1 VNHDHLRILLEI
13 ARHGNFSG
21 VAKQRNMDPSSISR
35 VVRAVESELGV
46 RLFHRTTRH
55 VTLTEAGAAYLAT
68 VSDLLDAIDAAGD
81 TIKELGA
88 SVGGTL
94 RVTASV
100 AFGQA
105 CLVPLLPEFLESYP
119 DIQLELI
126 LADANLDIVA
136 ERIDLA
142 LRLSPRMDRDFVRV
156 KWFDSAYKV
165 CASPQYLAQH
175 EAIRAPADLG
185 KHLCVVF
192 GLPNPQAD
200 WLLRD
205 GAGHV
210 VHVSAKPRICV
221 TNGLAQRELALAGM
235 GPALLPAWLA
245 AADLAAGALVDVLP
259 DYEATPNDFDGA
271 AWLLYPNRTLLPAK
285 TRALLDFLKSRA
297 RPEWSTAR
305 QKAKRNLAVRG

>member
-21 VAKQRNMDPSSISR
+21 VAKQRNVDPSSISR

-55 VTLTEAGAAYLAT
+55 VTLTEAGAAYLT
-68 VSDLLDAIDAAGD
+68 QVSDLLDAIDAAGD
-81 TIKELGA
+81 RIKELGA
-88 SVGGTL
+88 NVGGTL

-105 CLVPLLPEFLESYP
+105 CLVPLLPEFLAAWP
-119 DIQLELI
+119 NIQLELI

-142 LRLSPRMDRDFVRV
+142 LRLSPRMDRNFVRV

-165 CASPQYLAQH
+165 CASPHYIARH
-175 EAIRAPADLG
+175 DAIRSPADLSQ
-185 KHLCVVF
+185 HLCVLF

-200 WLLRD
+200 WLIHD
-205 GAGHV
+205 SAGTIAHV
-210 VHVSAKPRICV
+210 NVKPRVCV
-221 TNGLAQRELALAGM
+221 SNGLAQRELVLAGT
-235 GPALLPAWLA
+235 GPALLPAWLV
-245 AADLAAGALVDVLP
+245 AADLAAGRLVDLLP
-259 DYEATPNDFDGA
+259 DHAAAPSDFDGA

-285 TRALLDFLKSRA
+285 TRALIEFLKSRA
-297 RPEWSTAR
+297 KPEWSR
-305 QKAKRNLAVRG
+305 VRFKGDIGSRG

>member
-1 VNHDHLRILLEI
+1 MNHDHLRILLEI

-35 VVRAVESELGV
+35 VVRTVESELGV

-55 VTLTEAGAAYLAT
+55 VTLTEAGAAYLT
-68 VSDLLDAIDAAGD
+68 QVSDLLDAIDAAGD
-81 TIKELGA
+81 RIKELGTN
-88 SVGGTL
+88 VGGTL

-105 CLVPLLPEFLESYP
+105 CLVPLLPEFLESWP
-119 DIQLELI
+119 NIQLELI

-142 LRLSPRMDRDFVRV
+142 LRLSPRMDRNFVRV

-165 CASPQYLAQH
+165 CASPHYLASH
-175 EAIRAPADLG
+175 GPIRSPADLS
-185 KHLCVVF
+185 HHPCVLF

-205 GAGHV
+205 SAGNV
-210 VHVSAKPRICV
+210 VHVSIKPRVCV
-221 TNGLAQRELALAGM
+221 SNGLAQRELALAGT

-245 AADLAAGALVDVLP
+245 AADLAAGRLVDLLP
-259 DYEATPNDFDGA
+259 DHTATPSDFDGA

-285 TRALLDFLKSRA
+285 TRALVDFLKSRA
-297 RPEWSTAR
+297 RPEWSHVSP
-305 QKAKRNLAVRG
+305 KRNLSSRG